1 MELFSILLGSIIGY
15 SSQPRVKMSTR
26 KDLTVSEK
34 VAILERINFQPQG
47 TSHRHLFEVLG
58 VPSTTIGRLIR
69 QEADLQSRLTEE
81 PVVKGSRGQKST
93 KEVV

>member
-1 MELFSILLGSIIGY
+1 M
-15 SSQPRVKMSTR
+15 
-26 KDLTVSEK
+26 SEK
-34 VAILERINFQPQG
+34 VAILERINLQPQE

-81 PVVKGSRGQKST
+81 PEQTSARVV
-93 KEVV
+93 